1 MSEVRQIPFVDQVA
15 VLEAEQNF
23 ESDASSGGIVSNI
36 RNLVKSAIETAAE
49 LNLLTDPK
57 SGERLR
63 GDANGISQVLQAA
76 AGRVTSMFSLVF
88 APTARDD
95 DDEYDA

>member
-1 MSEVRQIPFVDQVA
+1 MNEVRQIPFVDQVA

-23 ESDASSGGIVSNI
+23 ESGVGGGIVSNI

-49 LNLLTDPK
+49 LNILTDPK
-57 SGERLR
+57 SGEKLR

-88 APTARDD
+88 TPSEDT
-95 DDEYDA
+95 EE